1 MVTMLEVRDL
11 RVRYGAIEAVR
22 GIDLTVRQ
30 GELVALVGSNGAGKS
45 TLLKALA
52 GILRPVSGSIVFDG
66 EEIAKF
72 PAHRVVRRGIV
83 LVPEGRRLFA
93 DQTVLDNLLLGA
105 YRRRNAYRQARPHD
119 RVEEH
124 LDRFP
129 VLRERRDRPA
139 GTLSG
144 GQQQMLAISRG
155 LMAQPRLL
163 LLDEPSLGL
172 APLLVRQIFDTIDE
186 LRRRGMTILLVEQMA
201 KLALRRADRAYVLV
215 QGRITLQGESEQLLN
230 SPEIVRG
237 YLGRGSGIK
246 PESVAPHSPAQKR

>member
-72 PAHRVVRRGIV
+72 PAHRVVSRGIV

-144 GQQQMLAISRG
+144 GQQQMLAIGRA
-155 LMAQPRLL
+155 LMANPDLVF
-163 LLDEPSLGL
+163 LDEPSEGL
-172 APLLVRQIFDTIDE
+172 SPVLIDGLVDALNAI
-186 LRRRGMTILLVEQMA
+186 RRAGTGILVVEQHLNLVKRATDRFIILA
-201 KLALRRADRAYVLV
+201 KGAVV
-215 QGRITLQGESEQLLN
+215 
-230 SPEIVRG
+230 
-237 YLGRGSGIK
+237 GSGPTDAIDA
-246 PESVAPHSPAQKR
+246 PENQTLMAL

>member
-1 MVTMLEVRDL
+1 MLEVRDL

-22 GIDLTVRQ
+22 GIDLTLRQ

-72 PAHRVVRRGIV
+72 PAHRVASRGIV

-172 APLLVRQIFDTIDE
+172 VPLLVRQIFDTIDE

-201 KLALRRADRAYVLV
+201 KLALRRITRLRTAGADTCVAEQTLLALEANLKRL
-215 QGRITLQGESEQLLN
+215 QKHRDWLQGDD
-230 SPEIVRG
+230 
-237 YLGRGSGIK
+237 
-246 PESVAPHSPAQKR
+246 SVVDQTG